1 MLEIE
6 RILIIKKGTYT
17 SHKEFIFR
25 FPSARLLRVGET
37 TGRLKVKDIHLSN
50 FLNLYFLSL
59 HNYIQ
64 IFM

>member
-25 FPSARLLRVGET
+25 FPSARLLRVQ
-37 TGRLKVKDIHLSN
+37 RNHW
-50 FLNLYFLSL
+50 
-59 HNYIQ
+59 Q
-64 IFM
+64 IKSKGYSFI